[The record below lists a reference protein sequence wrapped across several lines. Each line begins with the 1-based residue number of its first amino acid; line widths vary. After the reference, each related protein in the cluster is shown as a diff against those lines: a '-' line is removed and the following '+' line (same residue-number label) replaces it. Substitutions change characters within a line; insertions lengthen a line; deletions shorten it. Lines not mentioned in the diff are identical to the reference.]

1 MRVIKLSISM
11 AVGLGSLSEVVQ
23 VFEEVAFPR
32 NAVLVAGSNT
42 FKIAGSYVADK
53 LTSAG
58 YNIDVKIIEGGATA
72 ENANSLLEYVKRL
85 GFSGIIGV
93 GGGSIIDLVKYVG
106 ANLGL
111 RVASIPTTLSSDAI
125 ATPFSVLWRGGKS
138 QAIKTMA
145 PNLIIGDYS
154 ILMNE
159 PHRYVAAG
167 FGDMI
172 AKYTALYDWWLAY
185 WLGDEPYLDFA
196 SQIANSVT
204 ELLINR
210 VNNIAKQDYIGV
222 ETLFYAE
229 VLDGYLMEL
238 ANTTRVAAGSEHL
251 IAFAIENLTG
261 KGLHGEQVGIGT
273 IISAYLQR
281 RDWRLVKD
289 LLSRVGAPTTIDELG
304 ITKEEMIK
312 ALQIAPQMRNWY
324 TILGTKGLSE
334 GRAERLLRYTGIIR
348 SP

>member
-1 MRVIKLSISM
+1 MRVIKLSINM
-11 AVGLGSLSEVVQ
+11 AVGLGSLSEIVQ
-23 VFEEVAFPR
+23 IFEEIAFPR
-32 NAVLVAGSNT
+32 SAVLVTGPNT
-42 FKIAGSYVADK
+42 LKIAGNYVADK
-53 LTSAG
+53 LVDAG
-58 YNIDVKIIEGGATA
+58 YSIDVKIVEGGAIA
-72 ENANSLLEYVKRL
+72 ENADSLLEYVRKS

-93 GGGSIIDLVKYVG
+93 GGGSIIDIVKYVG
-106 ANLGL
+106 ANLNL
-111 RVASIPTTLSSDAI
+111 KVASIPTTLSSDAI

-138 QAIKTMA
+138 QAIRTMS
-145 PNLIIGDYS
+145 PNIIIGDYS

-172 AKYTALYDWWLAY
+172 AKYTSLHDWWLAY

-196 SQIANSVT
+196 AQLANGTT
-204 ELLINR
+204 ELLIKR
-210 VNNIAKQDYIGV
+210 ANNIAKQDYMGI

-273 IISAYLQR
+273 IISAYLQS

-312 ALQIAPQMRNWY
+312 ALQVAPQMRNWY
-324 TILGTKGLSE
+324 TILGTRGLSE
-334 GRAERLLRYTGIIR
+334 VKAERLLRYTGILR
-348 SP
+348 SH